1 MIFHFPIPS
10 ATFQKQALEVLLKGS
25 REKFEIP
32 SKTLGITRSYK
43 IDFEGFEN
51 YIQNAYEEA
60 ATTSIKR
67 WADGFMDSY
76 QCSNC
81 NGSRLRKEA
90 LHFKI
95 RETTLADLVAMDL
108 KDLYDWT
115 QQLPEYL
122 NENEKKIA
130 TENR

>member
-1 MIFHFPIPS
+1 MKKS
-10 ATFQKQALEVLLKGS
+10 LKGS

-115 QQLPEYL
+115 QMKHPLKRFFYWVQSTAYM
-122 NENEKKIA
+122 IS
-130 TENR
+130 